1 MTISNRREARAK
13 GKVTF
18 VITSLYKDGAE
29 TQMVRVAVALTKRG
43 WLTGIVTLMDHNDF
57 QVPLAEAGI
66 EVQTLG
72 IPRGRYD
79 PRSLPR
85 LVKLL
90 RAQKPDV
97 VCTFMYHANVLG
109 RVAARIAKV
118 PVVVSSIRNAIFGG
132 WIADRLTALTDKLA
146 TVTTTN
152 SVLAAE
158 ALVSRGVV
166 RAERLV
172 VVPNAVDI
180 ALPSRSDLSRDAL
193 VGHGLDS
200 IWLWLSVG
208 RLERQKGHEVTIRAV
223 AMLKERGVDSHLA
236 IAGNGSLEKEL
247 QALREELHLEKNV
260 TFLGYRNDVRD
271 LMAVA
276 NGFVL
281 ASRWEGLPNVVME
294 ACAAGLPVV
303 ATDVGGVREILE
315 DGVTGVVVAPDDV
328 GAMADGMASL
338 VGLGTADIEKMADK
352 ARAYVKAKFASD
364 AVMAAW
370 ESLFTGVIE
379 RFHRT

>member
-1 MTISNRREARAK
+1 MTMGSRTEGRPK

-29 TQMVRVAVALTKRG
+29 TQMVRVALALTKRG
-43 WLTGIVTLMDHNDF
+43 WLTGIITLMDHNDF
-57 QVPLAEAGI
+57 QTTLAEAGI

-72 IPRGRYD
+72 IARGRYD

-90 RAQKPDV
+90 RTQKPDI

-109 RVAARIAKV
+109 RVAARIARV
-118 PVVVSSIRNAIFGG
+118 PVVVSSIRNAVFGG
-132 WIADRLTALTDKLA
+132 MLANRLTALTDMLA

-158 ALVSRGVV
+158 ALLSRRVVS
-166 RAERLV
+166 ADRLKV
-172 VVPNAVDI
+172 IPNAI
-180 ALPSRSDLSRDAL
+180 EIELPSQPNLSREVL
-193 VGHGLDS
+193 VGQGLDS
-200 IWLWLSVG
+200 TWLWLSVG
-208 RLERQKGHEVTIRAV
+208 RLEPQKGHETAIRAV

-236 IAGNGSLEKEL
+236 IAGDGSLEKAL
-247 QALREELHLEKNV
+247 RALREELRLEPNV

-276 NGFVL
+276 DGFVL

-315 DGVTGVVVAPDDV
+315 DGVTGVVIAPDDV
-328 GAMADGMASL
+328 DAMADGMSSL
-338 VGLGTADIEKMADK
+338 IGLGTVEVEKMADR
-352 ARAYVKAKFASD
+352 ARAYVKTKFASD

-370 ESLFTGVIE
+370 DSLFTSVIE
-379 RFHRT
+379 RRYRT